1 MSRLQPTH
9 PVGVVGSGTM
19 GVGIAQVALLAGHR
33 VLLYDLDPDRVAKA
47 ARDIAARLDRLVEKG
62 RLKPWAKLWALDR
75 LQTAP
80 TLEHLAP
87 CALVVEAVAES
98 LTVKQ
103 DVFRQ
108 LEKIVRADAILAT
121 NTSSLSITE
130 IGAALERPQR
140 LVGMHFFNPAPVLP
154 LVEVVSGLAT
164 DPKVAETVYQ
174 TARAWGKTP
183 VHAKST
189 PGFIVNRVARPFYG
203 EALRVYEE
211 GAADPVTI
219 DAVLRECGGFRM
231 GPLELTDLIGQDV
244 NLAVTRS
251 VWEAFGYDP
260 RYAPSLAQRELV
272 AAGWLGRK
280 TGRGFYSYDEG
291 AGKPEPATAPAAPA
305 PERVVVRGS
314 GGPYRELVGLIAD
327 AGIEVERREER
338 VEFAESP
345 ESCRIEVP
353 GRVRLHL
360 TDGHFAGWGRGSGPV
375 GNPPAIAFDL
385 ALDYAAATRVAVA
398 PADAPQQAI
407 DAAVGL
413 FQALGKQVTVLP
425 DLPGLLVARTVA
437 MLVNEAADA
446 LYRGVATAVDIDTAM
461 RAGVNYPLGPLAW
474 GDRLGAR
481 WVTTVLA
488 NLADVYRDGR
498 YRPSPLLRRMA
509 QKGGRFHG

>member
-19 GVGIAQVALLAGHR
+19 GAGIAQVALLAGHR
-33 VLLYDLDPDRVAKA
+33 VLLHDLDPDRAAKA
-47 ARDIAARLDRLVEKG
+47 HRDITASLDRLVEKG

-75 LQTAP
+75 LQIAP

-87 CALVVEAVAES
+87 CALVIEAVAES
-98 LTVKQ
+98 LAVKQ
-103 DVFRQ
+103 DVFRE
-108 LEKIVRADAILAT
+108 LEKIVRVEAILAT

-130 IGAALERPQR
+130 IGAALEHPQR

-164 DPKVAETVYQ
+164 DPGVAETVYE

-183 VHAKST
+183 VRARST
-189 PGFIVNRVARPFYG
+189 PGFIVNRIARPFYG
-203 EALRVYEE
+203 EALRAYEE
-211 GAADPVTI
+211 GAADPATI
-219 DAVLRECGGFRM
+219 DAVLRECGGFKM

-244 NLAVTRS
+244 NLAVSTS
-251 VWEAFGYDP
+251 VWEAFHHDP

-280 TGRGFYSYDEG
+280 TGRGFYSYGEG
-291 AGKPEPATAPAAPA
+291 AAKPEPATAPPAPA
-305 PERVVVRGS
+305 PEQVVVRGS
-314 GGPYRELVGLIAD
+314 GGPFRELLRLITD
-327 AGIEVERREER
+327 AGIKVKRRSEGTD
-338 VEFAESP
+338 FAKNP
-345 ESCRIEVP
+345 EACEIEVP
-353 GRVRLHL
+353 GRVRLCL
-360 TDGHFAGWGRGSGPV
+360 TNGHFAGWDPEYGSGL
-375 GNPPAIAFDL
+375 PAIAFDL
-385 ALDYAAATRVAVA
+385 ALDYAAATRIAVA
-398 PADAPQQAI
+398 PADAPRQAL

-413 FQALGKQVTVLP
+413 FQALGKRVTVLP

-446 LYRGVATAVDIDTAM
+446 LYRGVAGAADIDTAM

-481 WVTTVLA
+481 WVTTVLD
-488 NLADVYRDGR
+488 NLAEVYRDGR

-509 QKGGRFHG
+509 ETGRKFHD